1 VSGVADLYR
10 VDGDTIVLSVH
21 VQPGAGRG
29 AVVGRHGTALKIRVA
44 APPVDDRAN
53 DAAVALLAAGFDVP
67 AKAVTL
73 LSGGRSRLKRF
84 RVSGAEPAEL
94 ADRLERMLE
103 TAAEPPGP
111 RSRRGGR

>member
-10 VDGDTIVLSVH
+10 VDGDTIVVSVH

-53 DAAVALLAAGFDVP
+53 HAAVALLAESFDVP
-67 AKAVTL
+67 EKSVTL
-73 LSGGRSRLKRF
+73 LSGDRSRLKRF
-84 RVSGAEPAEL
+84 RISGAEPAEL
-94 ADRLERMLE
+94 AERLERMVAA
-103 TAAEPPGP
+103 AAEPPGP
-111 RSRRGGR
+111 RSRRAGR